1 MRSSFVRSSRRATV
15 VSVVASV
22 AVAVALVLAAA
33 PAAGQEQETV
43 AEGETLVVGT
53 KEAPPFAM
61 RDDMGRWTGISIEL
75 WREVAGRLGLRYELR
90 EYDLQGLVDA
100 LEAGEVDA
108 GVAALNITGAR
119 EQVMDFS
126 HPFYTTG
133 FGIALVPST
142 DTDTAWLKLGR
153 RLFSWRFLGSL
164 FALVLVLLVVGGLVW
179 LVERRANADHFG
191 GSDGLWSGFWWAAV
205 TMTTVGYG
213 DKAPRTV
220 AGRVLALV
228 WMFTALAIIGTF
240 IASMTSALTVS
251 QLQLPIRG
259 PEDLPGARVATVAG
273 STSDAYLRDNRI
285 PVRYADDL
293 EQALDRVVQHEVDAV
308 VYDAPLLRYLV
319 TSRFVDQIEVLPRTF
334 GRLDYCIALPSG
346 SELREPINRVLLADS
361 TQARLRDVLFRYLEQ
376 APPPPAKPQED
387 GGE

>member
-1 MRSSFVRSSRRATV
+1 MRSSSVRSSRRTTV
-15 VSVVASV
+15 VAVAAS
-22 AVAVALVLAAA
+22 VAVALVLAVVLAAA
-33 PAAGQEQETV
+33 PAAAQEQEPA

-75 WREVAGRLGLRYELR
+75 WREVAARLGVRYELR
-90 EYDLQGLVDA
+90 EYDLQGLLDA
-100 LEAGEVDA
+100 LETGEVDA

-119 EQVMDFS
+119 EEVMDFS

-133 FGIALVPST
+133 FGIALAPS
-142 DTDTAWLKLGR
+142 TDTAWLKLGR
-153 RLFSWRFLGSL
+153 RLLSWRFLGSL

-179 LVERRANADHFG
+179 LVERRANPDQFG
-191 GSDGLWSGFWWAAV
+191 GGDGLWSGFWWAAV

-220 AGRVLALV
+220 GGRVLAMV
-228 WMFTALAIIGTF
+228 WMFAALAIIGTF

-251 QLQLPIRG
+251 QLQGPIRG

-273 STSDAYLRDNRI
+273 STSDAYLRENRI
-285 PVRYADDL
+285 PARYADDL

-319 TSRFVDQIEVLPRTF
+319 TSRFVDRLEVLPRTF

-346 SELREPINRVLLADS
+346 SELREPINRVLLADT